1 MQWKLIIGITF
12 KLVAFHW
19 ATMMI
24 VMHVVCHITI
34 IETKIFTRMYIGF
47 KVGDEPKKKCR
58 RGKEIGPREGE

>member
-58 RGKEIGPREGE
+58 